1 MTGDIEPRDIRV
13 SDAEREHIGELL
25 QRAVGQGRITVSEF
39 DERMKVAMAART
51 RGELNS
57 VVIDIAE
64 ASPVPAVQAKKSI
77 VIKSSLGDVTRRGYW
92 VVPEQIKV
100 EGGVGD
106 TTLDF
111 TRAEFTAPV
120 TTIDVKL
127 GVGDLRIVV
136 PVGAVV
142 DVDDMHVSVG
152 SVKDRT
158 TRTPGDRG
166 PHIVLRGRSTMGDV
180 VVQHAK
186 SWRLG
191 PMTIHSPFRVTWGP
205 DKD

>member
-25 QRAVGQGRITVSEF
+25 QRAVGEGRITVSEF

-64 ASPVPAVQAKKSI
+64 ALPAPVQAKKSM
-77 VIKSSLGDVTRRGYW
+77 VLKTAVGDIKRRGYW
-92 VVPEQIKV
+92 VVPETVTV

-111 TRAEFTAPV
+111 THAEFTAAT
-120 TTIDVKL
+120 TTIEARL
-127 GVGDLRIVV
+127 TMGDLRIVV
-136 PVGAVV
+136 PKGAVV
-142 DVDDMHVSVG
+142 DVDDMHVAVG
-152 SVKDRT
+152 SVKDKTMRG
-158 TRTPGDRG
+158 PDDRG
-166 PHIVLRGRSTMGDV
+166 PHIVVRGRSTMGDV
-180 VVQHAK
+180 IVQHAK
-186 SWRLG
+186 SWRFG
-191 PMTIHSPFRVTWGP
+191 PLTIHSPFRVTWGSGQ
-205 DKD
+205 D